1 MPNIPE
7 FHLDLL
13 GRKIFPGDFVVS
25 QSWGQSLGVFTV
37 ERLTEKMGELKKIK
51 SENYRSNLQRYP
63 DDCLKVEGSEV
74 TFFLLQNSKS
84 S

>member
-25 QSWGQSLGVFTV
+25 QSWGQSLGFFTV
-37 ERLTEKMGELKKIK
+37 ERLTEKMVKLKKIK
-51 SENYRSNLQRYP
+51 SENWRSSQQRYP
-63 DDCLKVEGSEV
+63 HDCVKVEGPEV